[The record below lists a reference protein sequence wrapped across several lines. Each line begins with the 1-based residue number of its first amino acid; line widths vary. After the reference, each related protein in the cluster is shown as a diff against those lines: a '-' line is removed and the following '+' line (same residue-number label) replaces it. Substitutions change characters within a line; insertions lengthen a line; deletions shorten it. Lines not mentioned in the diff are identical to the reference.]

1 MEGIRMAKK
10 KQSLEQFLAENPFE
24 QYHIEADILTPEEM
38 RRHYSYLRTIANR
51 RLSKFVG
58 SEFEDAKSYVKNKD
72 RFVPLK
78 QIKSER
84 ELRYKLYE
92 LNKFIRAKS
101 SSVTG
106 LIRIRNRTIQTLRE
120 NGITFV
126 NRKNI
131 KQFGEYM
138 DYLRAKYKGQ
148 EYDSERALSLY
159 GQAVK
164 KKINPFEI
172 AEDFQFFR
180 KHADELAKMP
190 KIESD
195 AKVTAEDYKKAL
207 DK

>member
-1 MEGIRMAKK
+1 MAKK

-38 RRHYSYLRTIANR
+38 RRHYSYLRTIANK
-51 RLSKFVG
+51 RLSKFKG
-58 SEFEDAKSYVKNKD
+58 SEFEDSLSYTKNKD
-72 RFVPLK
+72 RFVTLSK
-78 QIKSER
+78 IENER

-92 LNKFIRAKS
+92 LNKFIRAES

-106 LIRIRNRTIQTLRE
+106 LKRIRNRAIETAHERGMTWL
-120 NGITFV
+120 N
-126 NRKNI
+126 KSNI

-138 DYLRAKYKGQ
+138 DFLRSKYGAKQ
-148 EYDSERALSLY
+148 FDSERAQELF
-159 GQAVK
+159 GQSIK
-164 KKINPFEI
+164 RKIDPMGI

-190 KIESD
+190 KIKSD
-195 AKVTAEDYKKAL
+195 VKVTAAEYKKAL

>member
-1 MEGIRMAKK
+1 MAKK

-24 QYHIEADILTPEEM
+24 QYHIEANILTPKEM
-38 RRHYSYLRTIANR
+38 RSHYSYLRTIANK
-51 RLSKFVG
+51 RLSKFAG
-58 SEFEDAKSYVKNKD
+58 TEFEDAKSYVKNKD
-72 RFVPLK
+72 RFVPLE

-92 LNKFIRAKS
+92 LNKFIRAES

-106 LIRIRNRTIQTLRE
+106 LKRIRNRAIETAHERGMTWL
-120 NGITFV
+120 N
-126 NRKNI
+126 KSNI

-138 DYLRAKYKGQ
+138 DFLRSKYGAKQ
-148 EYDSERALSLY
+148 FDSERAQKLF
-159 GQAVK
+159 GQSIK
-164 KKINPFEI
+164 RKIDPMGI

-190 KIESD
+190 KIKSD
-195 AKVTAEDYKKAL
+195 VKVTAAEYKKAL

>member
-1 MEGIRMAKK
+1 MAKK

-24 QYHIEADILTPEEM
+24 QYHIEANILTPEEM
-38 RRHYSYLRTIANR
+38 RKHYSYLRTVANK
-51 RLSKFVG
+51 RLSKFPG
-58 SEFEDAKSYVKNKD
+58 SEFEDAKSYLKNKD
-72 RFVPLK
+72 RFVSLK
-78 QIKSER
+78 QIESER

-92 LNKFIRAKS
+92 LNKFIRAES

-106 LIRIRNRTIQTLRE
+106 LKRIRNRAIETAHERGMTWL
-120 NGITFV
+120 N
-126 NRKNI
+126 KSNI

-138 DYLRAKYKGQ
+138 DFLRSKYGAKQ
-148 EYDSERALSLY
+148 FDSERAQELF
-159 GQAVK
+159 GQSIK
-164 KKINPFEI
+164 RKIDPMEI

-195 AKVTAEDYKKAL
+195 VKVTAEDYKKAL

>member
-51 RLSKFVG
+51 RLSKFAG
-58 SEFEDAKSYVKNKD
+58 TEFEDAKSYVKNKNK
-72 RFVPLK
+72 FVPLK

-84 ELRYKLYE
+84 DLRYKLYE
-92 LNKFIRAKS
+92 LNKFIRAES

-106 LIRIRNRTIQTLRE
+106 LKRIRNRAIETAHGRGMTWL
-120 NGITFV
+120 N
-126 NRKNI
+126 KSNI

-138 DYLRAKYKGQ
+138 DFLRSKYGAKQ
-148 EYDSERALSLY
+148 FDSERAQELF
-159 GQAVK
+159 GQSIK
-164 KKINPFEI
+164 RKIDPMGI

-190 KIESD
+190 KIKSEV
-195 AKVTAEDYKKAL
+195 KVTAEDYKKAL